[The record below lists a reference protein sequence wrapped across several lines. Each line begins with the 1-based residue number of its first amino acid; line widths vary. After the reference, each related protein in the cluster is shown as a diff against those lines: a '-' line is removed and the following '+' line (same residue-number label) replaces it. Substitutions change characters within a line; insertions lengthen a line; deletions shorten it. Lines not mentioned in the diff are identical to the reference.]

1 MDSWTTTARRPWQ
14 RTLRLCLV
22 LGLITTFVSGC
33 IPGAPAPANIDEQA
47 DQPDTGTRI
56 DPPKDLRD
64 WTLISQTGKPLRL
77 SSLRGRAVL
86 LFFGYTHCPD
96 VCPLTLT
103 EWKKVKTELGNAAQ
117 QVTFV

>member
-1 MDSWTTTARRPWQ
+1 MNSWTIGSRGLSRR
-14 RTLRLCLV
+14 TFRLCIM
-22 LGLITTFVSGC
+22 LGLVTTFLSGC

-47 DQPDTGTRI
+47 DQPDTGTSI
-56 DPPKDLRD
+56 DPPKDLKD

-96 VCPLTLT
+96 VCPLTLA
-103 EWKKVKTELGNAAQ
+103 EWKKVKT
-117 QVTFV
+117 